1 MLSRKRFNRVP
12 EKMPEKIP
20 ENIPK
25 KNPVKVWEAL
35 VQMQVKFNRVPE
47 KFPEKFLGDFG
58 ADLSQI
64 Q

>member
-1 MLSRKRFNRVP
+1 VLSRKRFNRVP
-12 EKMPEKIP
+12 EKIPEKIP